1 MLRILSVE
9 QQIMVL
15 PFCPLDASR
24 SIHLHSWATYVAWN
38 QPTDDLVSHV
48 RCHRFPLR
56 SNHPVSRLLSGL
68 SDERHESWRMKAWE
82 VSGRVTKERDAITTQ
97 TIMDYA
103 ILRVSYAVE

>member
-9 QQIMVL
+9 QQIMML

-48 RCHRFPLR
+48 RCHRLPLR

-68 SDERHESWRMKAWE
+68 SDERHESWRRKH
-82 VSGRVTKERDAITTQ
+82 GRCPGESRKREMLSPRR
-97 TIMDYA
+97 
-103 ILRVSYAVE
+103 L